1 MKKALISVVF
11 FAVLICSISAENQSG
26 NELTVIVKGID
37 GNEGRIAIG
46 LFDDEAAWGEETFQG
61 AFVRITTDTVSYIFK
76 NLPQGLFAVAVYH
89 DQNENEELDKG
100 LFGIPKEGYAF
111 SNNVFGSFGPPKFDE
126 ASFLLNGKK
135 EIVINM
141 KY

>member
-1 MKKALISVVF
+1 
-11 FAVLICSISAENQSG
+11 
-26 NELTVIVKGID
+26 
-37 GNEGRIAIG
+37 
-46 LFDDEAAWGEETFQG
+46 FQG
-61 AFVRITTDTVSYIFK
+61 AFVSITTDTVSYIFK